1 LLCRRSRF
9 EDCGRRGEEGD
20 QTFVADTISDFLTRS
35 QANDDRNS
43 RRDGLPWTKRVTNQ
57 SMTDTLVGHGQ
68 HEALET
74 LARPGLGSRIAP
86 HTNAGHGAPGHLGHQ
101 VLANILEYHF
111 TGTVY
116 PVNPNAR
123 AICSVRC
130 SPTIADVPEIA
141 DVAVIV
147 VPKDRVLE
155 AAEQC
160 GAAGVRNLVVIS
172 AGFREVGADGAA
184 REDRL
189 REIVRRSGMRLV
201 GPNCM
206 GIINTNPDVSLNAT
220 FAPVMPP
227 HGRAAFVS
235 QSGALGLSVLDHARE
250 YGIGISQFVSVGN
263 KADVSGNDLL
273 EEWER
278 DASVGVILMYVESFG
293 NPRRFL
299 EIASRITRQKPIIAV
314 KSGRSR
320 AGARAASS
328 HTGALA
334 ASDVAVEALLAQAGV
349 LRAGTVE
356 ELFDMAIA
364 FDVRSLPRSRRTAVL
379 TNAGGP
385 GILAA
390 DAIEAF
396 GLELVELSDET
407 TRKLAPL
414 FPAEASIRN
423 PLDMIASATPRGYRT
438 ALEALLRDPNADAIV
453 PIFVPPLGVKQE
465 DVVGAIVDAARTV
478 PGKPLLGVLMGREGL
493 PAGRAQLL
501 EAGIPTY
508 VFPESAA
515 RALAVLNRQR
525 EWMTQPVPAPVHLDG
540 SQETAAAILF
550 AARTEQRDRLSTLEA
565 LSLLVAYGIPVA
577 PARAATDVN
586 AAVAAAIDL
595 GFPVAMKIVSADVVH
610 KSDIG
615 GVELDIRNPAE
626 ARQAYAQLVAK
637 VQERAPS
644 ARITGVLVQRMAT
657 VEGGRETIAGIAR
670 DHDFGPLIMFG
681 LGGIYV
687 EALRDVVFRIA
698 PIDER
703 QAACMLDLLRG
714 AAALGTHRG
723 HAAVDRLA
731 LTSVLQRLSQ
741 LALDFPEVAELD
753 INPLIAHAGGV
764 IAVDARVLLTK

>member
-1 LLCRRSRF
+1 MTATLA
-9 EDCGRRGEEGD
+9 GRPQGSVD
-20 QTFVADTISDFLTRS
+20 
-35 QANDDRNS
+35 
-43 RRDGLPWTKRVTNQ
+43 P
-57 SMTDTLVGHGQ
+57 
-68 HEALET
+68 
-74 LARPGLGSRIAP
+74 LARPGLSSLLAPQTVAVVGASR
-86 HTNAGHGAPGHLGHQ
+86 APGHLGHQ

-116 PVNPNAR
+116 PVNPHAR

-130 SPTIADVPEIA
+130 WPTIADVPEPV
-141 DVAVIV
+141 DVGVIV
-147 VPKDRVLE
+147 VPKGLVLE

-160 GAAGVRNLVVIS
+160 GLAGVHNLVVIS
-172 AGFREVGADGAA
+172 AGFREVGPDGA
-184 REDRL
+184 EQEGRL
-189 REIVRRSGMRLV
+189 AEIVRHYGMRLV

-227 HGRAAFVS
+227 NGRAAFVS

-273 EEWER
+273 EEWEH
-278 DASVGVILMYVESFG
+278 DPTVGVILMYVESFG

-299 EIASRITRQKPIIAV
+299 DIASRITRHKPIIAV

-334 ASDVAVEALLAQAGV
+334 ASDVAVDALLAQAGV
-349 LRAGTVE
+349 LRATTVE

-364 FDVRSLPRSRRTAVL
+364 FDARSLPRSRRTAVL

-390 DAIEAF
+390 DALEAS
-396 GLELVELSDET
+396 GLELVELTAGT
-407 TRKLAPL
+407 TKKLAPL

-423 PLDMIASATPRGYRT
+423 PLDMIASATPNGYRA
-438 ALEALLRDPNADAIV
+438 ALEALLRDPGTDAVV
-453 PIFVPPLGVKQE
+453 PIFVPPLGIRQE
-465 DVVGAIVDAARTV
+465 DVVAAIVEAARAV

-501 EAGIPTY
+501 EAGIPAY

-525 EWMTQPVPAPVHLDG
+525 EWMTQPMPAPVRLDVD
-540 SQETAAAILF
+540 TATATAIIS
-550 AARTEQRDRLSTLEA
+550 AARRERRDRLSTLEA
-565 LSLLVAYGIPVA
+565 LSVLVAYGIPVA
-577 PARAATDVN
+577 AARMASDAD
-586 AAVAAAIDL
+586 AAVAAASAV
-595 GFPVAMKIVSADVVH
+595 GFPVAMKVVSAEVLH
-610 KSDIG
+610 KSDVG
-615 GVELDIRNPAE
+615 GVELDIRDE
-626 ARQAYAQLVAK
+626 VEVRRAYERLVAR
-637 VQERAPS
+637 VEERAPS
-644 ARITGVLVQRMAT
+644 ARISGVLVQHMARFD
-657 VEGGRETIAGIAR
+657 GGRETIAGIAR
-670 DHDFGPLIMFG
+670 DPNFGPLIMFG
-681 LGGIYV
+681 LGGVYV

-703 QAACMLDLLRG
+703 QAGCMIDLLRG
-714 AAALGTHRG
+714 AAALGAFRG
-723 HAAVDRLA
+723 HAAVDRVA
-731 LTSVLQRLSQ
+731 LTGVLQRLSQ
-741 LALDFPEVAELD
+741 LALDFPELAELD
-753 INPLIAHAGGV
+753 INPLLAHAGGV
-764 IAVDARVLLTK
+764 LAVDARVQLRK

>member
-1 LLCRRSRF
+1 MRSKP
-9 EDCGRRGEEGD
+9 
-20 QTFVADTISDFLTRS
+20 SKPLS
-35 QANDDRNS
+35 
-43 RRDGLPWTKRVTNQ
+43 WTKKPCP
-57 SMTDTLVGHGQ
+57 MTDTLVRARP
-68 HEALET
+68 EALASRRRTGLASLLAPET
-74 LARPGLGSRIAP
+74 IAVIGASR
-86 HTNAGHGAPGHLGHQ
+86 APGHLGHQ
-101 VLANILEYHF
+101 VLANMLQYQF

-130 SPTIADVPEIA
+130 LPSIADVPESV

-147 VPKDRVLE
+147 VPKDLVPD

-160 GAAGVRNLVVIS
+160 GIAGVHNLVVIS
-172 AGFREVGADGAA
+172 AGFREVGPDGAEREA
-184 REDRL
+184 RL
-189 REIVRRSGMRLV
+189 AEIVRRHGMRLV

-227 HGRAAFVS
+227 NGRAAFVS

-334 ASDVAVEALLAQAGV
+334 ASDLAVDALLAQAGV

-364 FDVRSLPRSRRTAVL
+364 FDARNLPRSRRTAVL

-390 DAIEAF
+390 DALEAS
-396 GLELVELSDET
+396 GLELVELTADT
-407 TRKLAPL
+407 TTKLAPL

-423 PLDMIASATPRGYRT
+423 PLDMIASATPNGYRA
-438 ALEALLRDPNADAIV
+438 ALEALLRDPATDAVV
-453 PIFVPPLGVKQE
+453 PIFVPPLGVRQE
-465 DVVGAIVDAARTV
+465 DVVAAIVEAARAV

-525 EWMTQPVPAPVHLDG
+525 EWMTQPLPAPVRLDVD
-540 SQETAAAILF
+540 TAMAAAIIS
-550 AARTEQRDRLSTLEA
+550 AARTDRRDRLSMLEA

-577 PARAATDVN
+577 AARMASDADGV
-586 AAVAAAIDL
+586 VAAADSV
-595 GFPVAMKIVSADVVH
+595 GFPVALKVVSADALH
-610 KSDIG
+610 KSDVG
-615 GVELDIRNPAE
+615 GVELDVRDATETARAYQRLVSRVAE
-626 ARQAYAQLVAK
+626 L
-637 VQERAPS
+637 APS
-644 ARITGVLVQRMAT
+644 ARVSGVLVQHMARYD
-657 VEGGRETIAGIAR
+657 GGRETIAGIAR
-670 DHDFGPLIMFG
+670 DPNFGPLIMFG
-681 LGGIYV
+681 LGGVYV

-698 PIDER
+698 PLDER
-703 QAACMLDLLRG
+703 QAGGMIDSLRG
-714 AAALGTHRG
+714 AVALGAFRG
-723 HAAVDRLA
+723 HSPVDRSA
-731 LTSVLQRLSQ
+731 LTAALQRLSQ
-741 LALDFPEVAELD
+741 LAIDFPEIIELD
-753 INPLIAHAGGV
+753 INPIIAHSRGLV
-764 IAVDARVLLTK
+764 AVDARVVLTPASAS

>member
-1 LLCRRSRF
+1 
-9 EDCGRRGEEGD
+9 
-20 QTFVADTISDFLTRS
+20 
-35 QANDDRNS
+35 
-43 RRDGLPWTKRVTNQ
+43 
-57 SMTDTLVGHGQ
+57 MTSTLVRST
-68 HEALET
+68 ALAYADAEP
-74 LARPGLGSRIAP
+74 RPGLASLLAPETVAVVGASRAS
-86 HTNAGHGAPGHLGHQ
+86 GHLGHQ

-116 PVNPNAR
+116 PVNPHAR

-130 SPTIADVPEIA
+130 CPTIADVPEVV

-147 VPKDRVLE
+147 VPRDLVLD
-155 AAEQC
+155 AAERC

-172 AGFREVGADGAA
+172 AGFREVGSEGAG
-184 REDRL
+184 REQQL
-189 REIVRRSGMRLV
+189 GEIVRRYGMRLV

-206 GIINTNPDVSLNAT
+206 GIINTNPEVSLNAT

-227 HGRAAFVS
+227 NGRAAFVS

-273 EEWER
+273 EEWEG
-278 DASVGVILMYVESFG
+278 DPSVGVILMYVESFG

-299 EIASRITRQKPIIAV
+299 EIASRITRRKPIIAV

-334 ASDVAVEALLAQAGV
+334 ASDVAVDALLAQAGV
-349 LRAGTVE
+349 LRAATVE

-364 FDVRSLPRSRRTAVL
+364 FDVRTLPRSRRTAVL

-390 DAIEAF
+390 DALDGS
-396 GLELVELSDET
+396 GLELVELSAAT
-407 TRKLAPL
+407 TRTLAPL

-423 PLDMIASATPRGYRT
+423 PLDMIASATPDGYRT
-438 ALEALLRDPNADAIV
+438 ALEALLRDPATDAVV
-453 PIFVPPLGVKQE
+453 PIFVPPLGVRQE
-465 DVVGAIVDAARTV
+465 DVVAAIVEAARAV

-515 RALAVLNRQR
+515 RALGVLNRQR
-525 EWMTQPVPAPVHLDG
+525 EWMAQPVSAPSRLDV
-540 SQETAAAILF
+540 SRETAAAIIT
-550 AARTEQRDRLSTLEA
+550 AARREQRARLSALEA

-577 PARAATDVN
+577 PARLAADATT
-586 AAVAAAIDL
+586 AVAAASDV
-595 GFPVAMKIVSADVVH
+595 GFPVAMKAVSPDIVH
-610 KSDIG
+610 KTDVG
-615 GVELDIRNPAE
+615 GVELDVRNVAE
-626 ARQAYAQLVAK
+626 AQEAYVRLVTHVA
-637 VQERAPS
+637 ERAPS
-644 ARITGVLVQRMAT
+644 VHLTGVIVQHMISI
-657 VEGGRETIAGIAR
+657 EGGRETIAGIAR
-670 DHDFGPLIMFG
+670 DHDFGALVMFG
-681 LGGIYV
+681 LGGVYV

-703 QAACMLDLLRG
+703 QAGCMLDLLRG
-714 AAALGTHRG
+714 NAVLDANRG
-723 HAAVDRLA
+723 HAAVDRRA
-731 LTSVLQRLSQ
+731 VIDVLQRLSQ
-741 LALDFPEVAELD
+741 LAMDFPEIGELD
-753 INPLIAHAGGV
+753 INPLIAHPGGV
-764 IAVDARVLLTK
+764 LALDARVSLGQRR